1 MTVAELRGI
10 LSHLQNL
17 YVAGGAKGPAKDLQI
32 ISDVLRPHADDQL
45 GRFITDLSDRLIR
58 AKEKPKGRKKSAAP
72 AKAAINESVIASYV
86 ALLREAG
93 TLQTRFDQALQQ
105 LKADTSLDLS
115 NLTEIAHRYSNS
127 VSKYRSLNAAHK
139 DISQAF
145 IRRARF
151 ENKLQ

>member
-1 MTVAELRGI
+1 MKVAEFHSI
-10 LSHLQNL
+10 LSHLERV
-17 YVAGGAKGPAKDLQI
+17 YMAGGAKGPAKDLQI
-32 ISDVLRPHADDQL
+32 ISDVLRPHADTQL
-45 GRFITDLSDRLIR
+45 SRFVADLSARLIS

-72 AKAAINESVIASYV
+72 VKAALDESVIASYV

-93 TLQTRFDQALQQ
+93 TLQTRFDQALQR
-105 LKADTSLDLS
+105 LKADSSLNLS
-115 NLTEIAHRYSNS
+115 SLTEIAHRYSNS
-127 VSKYRSLNAAHK
+127 VSKYRSLSAAHK

>member
-1 MTVAELRGI
+1 MKVADLRAV
-10 LSHLQNL
+10 LSHLQQV

-32 ISDVLRPHADDQL
+32 ISDVLRAHADDDL
-45 GRFITDLSDRLIR
+45 STFLTDLGARLTR
-58 AKEKPKGRKKSAAP
+58 APEKPKGRNKSTVS
-72 AKAAINESVIASYV
+72 AKAVLNEGVIASYV
-86 ALLREAG
+86 ALLRDAG
-93 TLQTRFDQALQQ
+93 TLQPRFDSAFQQ
-105 LKADTSLDLS
+105 LKSDTSLNLS

-127 VSKYRSLNAAHK
+127 VSKYRSLGAAHK